1 MQPHHTLMV
10 KHGGGGEVTEAI
22 SIPNNQW
29 AKHRR
34 TGWEFATTDEVT
46 AFIALNVHRAEAEA
60 IAQAKAKERTPD
72 KDDDAPPKKA
82 PAKKKSTTRY

>member
-22 SIPNNQW
+22 SIPNNKW

-34 TGWEFATTDEVT
+34 DGWEFATTDEVT

-60 IAQAKAKERTPD
+60 VAQAKAKERTAD
-72 KDDDAPPKKA
+72 KEAPKKKA
-82 PAKKKSTTRY
+82 TAKKKEKERY